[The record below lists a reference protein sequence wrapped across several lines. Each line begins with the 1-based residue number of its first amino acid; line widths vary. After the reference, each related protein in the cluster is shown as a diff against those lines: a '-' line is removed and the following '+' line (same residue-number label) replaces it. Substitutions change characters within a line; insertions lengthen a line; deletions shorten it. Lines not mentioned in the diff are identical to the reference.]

1 MSVDD
6 VTTVLDRAGAR
17 YEVIHHDHTESA
29 LAEAQA
35 VGAAADEVAKT
46 LIVTTPR
53 GYLRVVVP
61 ASERVDLAKLREL
74 VSGAKKQ
81 VHLASEDELA
91 HEYPEFDLGAV
102 PPFGGTHEDEV
113 VVDES
118 LAKREQVIV
127 EAGSHEESLRLSV
140 DDLLRVTHAEV
151 ADIVMH

>member
-1 MSVDD
+1 M
-6 VTTVLDRAGAR
+6 
-17 YEVIHHDHTESA
+17 
-29 LAEAQA
+29 
-35 VGAAADEVAKT
+35 
-46 LIVTTPR
+46 TTPR

-74 VSGAKKQ
+74 VGGAKKQ

-151 ADIVMH
+151 ADVVMH